1 MIRRAGALATLMAPL
16 ALSAPAHAAI
26 PNVFSNT
33 PSPIPCA
40 VQQSGVRLCDQ
51 TVAGNPG
58 GTARS
63 TVKSFDGVPID
74 VRVAFPPQ
82 PASGPDG
89 PYPLII
95 QTPGYG
101 VPKLSLASMTTFLNA
116 GYATF
121 SMTTRGI
128 HQSCGTADA
137 RAADPAGCAAGYVHL
152 ADTRYEV
159 RDAQEAA
166 ALLADEGRTS
176 YTQIGAIG
184 ASAGGGVAMALGAL
198 KNRKMLPDGSL
209 VSWRS
214 GRGTP
219 MQIRAAIPK
228 TTFSDLAYGLMP
240 NGTTLDYAY
249 DAPYVGRTGV
259 VKASW
264 ESALFDAT
272 SSNTQFIAA
281 AGTDPEADFR
291 NWHVTMSNGEP
302 YDDANGNPLPALA
315 DIRDELTRHHSPYYI
330 DHSISPAP
338 MLISGGFTD
347 DLLPADEAIRY
358 YNRTRTEYPG
368 ASIALWFGSFGHA
381 RGQGKQ
387 DALSARA
394 AQEVAWFNHY
404 VRDIGSPPFQ
414 GVTAYTQTCP
424 DSAPSGGPF
433 SASSWRQLAPGEVR
447 FASPAAKT
455 VLANAGSA
463 SINASFEPIW
473 GPGAC
478 ATTSSADQPGTATY
492 RMSPVPGAGY
502 TLMGSPTV
510 IADITSPGRDSQL
523 VARLLDVDP
532 AANTQILVARALWR
546 PAVGAGPARQVF
558 QLHANGYRFA
568 AGHVVKLELLPND
581 YNTTF
586 ADSYARFSNNQQ
598 NVTVR
603 NLELRLPVVETPGA
617 VGGLVGAPAA
627 KVLPPGYDAAAGYPQ
642 PGHVRPKAAL
652 LTKVALVPAVGPCTD
667 PDRMHGPALAFP
679 SCNPPRPASDY
690 LTAGTPDNNGR
701 QAGFTGTAQYRVLL
715 GNPATA
721 TDEAD
726 VRLRATLRDIRN
738 QSGLT
743 DYTGEL
749 AVRSMLR
756 ITDGLNGNVRGTVQ
770 AIPVSVTVPCTPTP
784 GAAGSTCSVS
794 TTLDAVTPGAV
805 PEGKRSI
812 WELGAIEVDD
822 GGGDGD
828 AETPGN
834 TLFARQGVFIP

>member
-1 MIRRAGALATLMAPL
+1 VTPRIGAVVTAVALL
-16 ALSAPAHAAI
+16 ALSAPADAAI
-26 PNVFSNT
+26 PEVFSNT

-40 VQQSGVRLCDQ
+40 VQQSGIRLCDQ
-51 TVAGNPG
+51 TVPGNPQ

-95 QTPGYG
+95 QTPGFG
-101 VPKLSLASMTTFLNA
+101 VPKLSPSTSFLNA
-116 GYATF
+116 GYATLT
-121 SMTTRGI
+121 MTTRGF
-128 HQSCGTADA
+128 HQSCGTAEA
-137 RAADPAGCAAGYVHL
+137 RSADPAGCAAGHVHL
-152 ADTRYEV
+152 SDARYEV
-159 RDAQEAA
+159 RDAQELAA
-166 ALLADEGRTS
+166 QLADEGRTS

-184 ASAGGGVAMALGAL
+184 GSAGGGVAMALGAL
-198 KNRKMLPDGSL
+198 KNRKMLPNGSL
-209 VSWRS
+209 VPWRS

-240 NGTTLDYAY
+240 NGTTLDYTY

-264 ESALFDAT
+264 ESALFNAT
-272 SSNTQFIAA
+272 GSNSMFIAA
-281 AGTDPEADFR
+281 PGADPDADFR
-291 NWHVTMSNGEP
+291 NWHLTMSNGEP
-302 YDDANGNPLPALA
+302 YDSANGDPRPAMA
-315 DIRDELTRHHSPYYI
+315 DIRDELTSHHSPYYI
-330 DHSISPAP
+330 DHSIPPVP
-338 MLISGGFTD
+338 MLISSGFTD

-368 ASIALWFGSFGHA
+368 ASIALLFGSFGHA

-387 DALSARA
+387 DALSARSA
-394 AQEVAWFNHY
+394 RELTWFNYY
-404 VRDIGSPPFQ
+404 VRGIGSPPFL

-433 SASSWRQLAPGEVR
+433 SATSWQQLAPGEIR
-447 FASPAAKT
+447 FASAAGKT

-463 SINASFEPIW
+463 SINATFEPIW

-478 ATTSSADQPGTATY
+478 ATTSSADQPGAATY
-492 RMSPVPGAGY
+492 RMSPVPAAGF

-510 IADITSPGRDSQL
+510 IADVTSPGPDSQL

-532 AANTQILVARALWR
+532 STNTQILVARALWR
-546 PAVGAGPARQVF
+546 PAINPGPVRQVF

-586 ADSYARFSNNQQ
+586 EDSFARFSDNQQ
-598 NVTVR
+598 NVSVR
-603 NLELRLPVVETPGA
+603 NLELRLPVVEAPGG

-627 KVLPPGYDAAAGYPQ
+627 KVLPPGYDAAAGYPR
-642 PGHVRPKAAL
+642 PGNVRPKAAP
-652 LTKVALVPAVGPCTD
+652 VIDIALVPAFEPCTD

-679 SCNPPRPASDY
+679 SCNPPQPASAY
-690 LTAGTPDNNGR
+690 LTVGTPDNNGR
-701 QAGFTGTAQYRVLL
+701 PAGFTGTIEYTVLP
-715 GNPATA
+715 GNPATPA
-721 TDEAD
+721 DEAD
-726 VRLRATLRDIRN
+726 VRLSATLPDIRKR
-738 QSGLT
+738 SGLT
-743 DYTGEL
+743 GYTGEL
-749 AVRSMLR
+749 DVRSMLR
-756 ITDGLNGNVRGTVQ
+756 VTDGLIGTVRATVQ
-770 AIPVSVTVPCTPTP
+770 DLPVSVTVPCTSTT
-784 GAAGSTCSVS
+784 GSSGSTCSVA

-805 PEGKRSI
+805 PEGKRSV
-812 WELGAIEVDD
+812 WALGAVEVYD
-822 GGGDGD
+822 GGADGRAATAD
-828 AETPGN
+828 N
-834 TLFARQGVFIP
+834 TLFARQGVFVP